1 MGQLLYS
8 DELFEVLVT
17 SMMSPLRVAALMPPS
32 FLVTDSLIC
41 DESNGP
47 MLASRLLVD
56 HTVRWAAGSDLNAI
70 GFFINALQTA
80 GETNLATKVSDVCGK
95 GDWMWWRLDVPLL
108 TSMTPLQSVAESI
121 VFHMSK
127 PFILIQKVRC
137 LCRLNETMD

>member
-70 GFFINALQTA
+70 EFFINALQTA
-80 GETNLATKVSDVCGK
+80 GETNLATKVSDACGK
-95 GDWMWWRLDVPLL
+95 GDWMWRLDVPLL
-108 TSMTPLQSVAESI
+108 TIMALLQSVAESI
-121 VFHMSK
+121 VFHMNK
-127 PFILIQKVRC
+127 PFVLIRKVRRP
-137 LCRLNETMD
+137 CRLNETMA